1 MAIIKKTVNK
11 KAVMASKVLAAKKRK
26 QLLRERN
33 VELDRLWIDLLLLLL
48 VQMQRVHLKILR
60 GGQLH

>member
-1 MAIIKKTVNK
+1 MAIIKKPVNK
-11 KAVMASKVLAAKKRK
+11 KAVMASKVLAAKKAKAAPTRK
-26 QLLRERN
+26 N